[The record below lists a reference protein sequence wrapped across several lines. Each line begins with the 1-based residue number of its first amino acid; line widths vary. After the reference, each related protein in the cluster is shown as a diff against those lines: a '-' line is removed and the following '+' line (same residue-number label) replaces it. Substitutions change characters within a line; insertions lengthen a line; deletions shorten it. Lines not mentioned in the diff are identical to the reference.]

1 MTRLDKL
8 LFVPVAA
15 LAASFAVA
23 NRTPATLSLWPLP
36 FEIEL
41 PLYVA
46 VLGALALGGVLG
58 AVAAWFSAGK
68 FRRRARTEARKA
80 RSLER
85 ELRDTDGRSP
95 APPESAAAPPARP
108 PP

>member
-23 NRTPATLSLWPLP
+23 NRTPTTLSLWPLP

-58 AVAAWFSAGK
+58 AVVSWFSAGK

-95 APPESAAAPPARP
+95 ASPESAAAPPARP

>member
-15 LAASFAVA
+15 VAASFAVA

-58 AVAAWFSAGK
+58 AAASWLSAGK
-68 FRRRARTEARKA
+68 FRRRARIEARKA

-85 ELRDTDGRSP
+85 ELRDADGRSP
-95 APPESAAAPPARP
+95 APSESAVAPPSRP